1 MLPIHNSDLSSYK
14 SRPLDRDVVSL
25 PDPITNRNPSTISR
39 RSSQEGAD
47 SFQSRNG
54 VMKAN
59 EFINLN
65 KCGINV
71 HVCIT
76 SHFLS
81 FPKTR
86 RHNRSL
92 LNVASMAMEMLI
104 PPNLHLFLIF
114 MVKHAFWVRIAPQ
127 AWVTTVSSTLN
138 K

>member
-1 MLPIHNSDLSSYK
+1 M
-14 SRPLDRDVVSL
+14 VSL
-25 PDPITNRNPSTISR
+25 PDQISNSDPSTITR
-39 RSSQEGAD
+39 RSRQEGAD

-59 EFINLN
+59 EFINPN

-92 LNVASMAMEMLI
+92 LNVASMTMEMLI
-104 PPNLHLFLIF
+104 PP
-114 MVKHAFWVRIAPQ
+114 
-127 AWVTTVSSTLN
+127 S
-138 K
+138 